1 MSTTLPHKT
10 EYATRASSQQNT
22 VDACVIYIY
31 IYIERE
37 RERERVLSTFN
48 TFIMWGDCDGFRH

>member
-22 VDACVIYIY
+22 VDVCV
-31 IYIERE
+31 

>member
-22 VDACVIYIY
+22 VDVYV
-31 IYIERE
+31 RE
-37 RERERVLSTFN
+37 REKEFLSTFN